1 MVPVSWRSIDP
12 WLYSKRISGIFQSD
26 WMSLWLCHSFLA
38 EITWKS
44 CIACQKKKKVPS
56 PKHCLN
62 YLCSAY
68 VVVVITE
75 GKKNSCQ
82 IFWVKLEMRL
92 ILKHM
97 NNLKWKTNKQTYIP
111 GSVVTAI
118 THMYRKRNV
127 ALVMDNCF
135 SFLLTNKAAVL

>member
-12 WLYSKRISGIFQSD
+12 WLYSKRISGIFPK
-26 WMSLWLCHSFLA
+26 WLDVTVAVPFFFGRNNVKELHRLP
-38 EITWKS
+38 EE
-44 CIACQKKKKVPS
+44 KKVPS

-92 ILKHM
+92 ILKHI